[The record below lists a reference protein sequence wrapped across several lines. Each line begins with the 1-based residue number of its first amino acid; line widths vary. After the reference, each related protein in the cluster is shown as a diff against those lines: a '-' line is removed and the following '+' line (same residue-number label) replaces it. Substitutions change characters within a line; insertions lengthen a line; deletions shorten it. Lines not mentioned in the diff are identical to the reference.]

1 MKKTLVAICILL
13 AFFMTGCV
21 EEVNP
26 EATWTL
32 VSMDDGKR
40 DLEKDDGTLTGVIT
54 ISLTQQNEKEY
65 GVSGFSGVNHFNGI
79 ATVEGNSVFVTPLA
93 VTMMIG
99 APEEQ
104 MVEDAFLKVL
114 QEGGRISIE
123 KDDGETTLSIKNSKN
138 DTELEFVQTLL
149 ENTAWNISMYNIG
162 NAVTNVPS
170 SVQGVTLAFS
180 DDGKVYGSTG
190 VNNLMGS
197 YSFNANG
204 ALSLSALGTTRM
216 AAPNEEVRDF
226 EMRLLMLLEE
236 VASFEISSNVLTLRS
251 GTGET
256 LLVYNR

>member
-1 MKKTLVAICILL
+1 
-13 AFFMTGCV
+13 
-21 EEVNP
+21 
-26 EATWTL
+26 
-32 VSMDDGKR
+32 
-40 DLEKDDGTLTGVIT
+40 
-54 ISLTQQNEKEY
+54 
-65 GVSGFSGVNHFNGI
+65 
-79 ATVEGNSVFVTPLA
+79 
-93 VTMMIG
+93 
-99 APEEQ
+99 
-104 MVEDAFLKVL
+104 
-114 QEGGRISIE
+114 
-123 KDDGETTLSIKNSKN
+123 
-138 DTELEFVQTLL
+138 
-149 ENTAWNISMYNIG
+149 MYNIG

-170 SVQGVTLAFS
+170 SVQGVALAFS